1 MLARVAGDHG
11 DQWHELLAD
20 TVTSAQP
27 WQLYLEARVG
37 RSYLGDIA
45 VDTVQLLPAAECAE
59 ARAHYV
65 APQPAR
71 REGDPAQLS
80 PGSCAARCGAEV
92 EPLAVARGW
101 REGACQC
108 GQQCATPPA
117 RTEGPA
123 CCRDYGAVCAAA
135 EVTAPVVSHKL
146 YEYYLLFLISV

>member
-71 REGDPAQLS
+71 REGEAAQLS

-92 EPLAVARGW
+92 EPLAVAVP
-101 REGACQC
+101 EHEKLVALKQ
-108 GQQCATPPA
+108 PA
-117 RTEGPA
+117 
-123 CCRDYGAVCAAA
+123 
-135 EVTAPVVSHKL
+135 
-146 YEYYLLFLISV
+146 